1 MVIYY
6 AGLLVYVECLYYHIL
21 QVASSFYIILVSR
34 FNNYVLQ
41 TLIYF
46 YEPIELEQYQLIEG
60 KVTLSQ
66 SQGNH
71 RNLNIE
77 LVYVIMSFYP
87 YSC

>member
-1 MVIYY
+1 MS
-6 AGLLVYVECLYYHIL
+6 IL
-21 QVASSFYIILVSR
+21 SHAPSCIFFYIILVSR